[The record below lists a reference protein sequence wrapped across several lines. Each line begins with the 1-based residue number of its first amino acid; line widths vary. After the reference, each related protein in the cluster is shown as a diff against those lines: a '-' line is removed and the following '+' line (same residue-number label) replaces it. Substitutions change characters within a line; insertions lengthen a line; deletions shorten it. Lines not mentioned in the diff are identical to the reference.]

1 MHVSW
6 AATKKRPL
14 IQLPSLREV
23 TVLPFK
29 GTFIAYKG
37 VWTVF
42 EIGVD
47 CRCKAPNRPEAPT
60 SHFRPST
67 SLPTAGGSSRGT
79 LQIVNLNAKALH
91 RCCKDWYLD
100 AKCTTPGVA
109 ACLTVFLYS
118 QGCSEAA
125 RVKCKAGHRSVWPR
139 NRRLQPAHTTL
150 SASSGQHAARPPAA
164 GGSTSTPTA
173 AAAPTLGGGTPP
185 AACRPAGRACQ
196 ALGAVHLHAGDG
208 GTAPH
213 RYPKHTTDAIDL
225 AFGISP
231 ATCRPAEHSLG
242 QACNAVHTITNED
255 CPAFKGGGNL
265 LSQAA

>member
-1 MHVSW
+1 MSGNDTSHGQP
-6 AATKKRPL
+6 TKKRPL

-47 CRCKAPNRPEAPT
+47 CRCKAPNRPELPQATSDPQQAFLQLVAAP
-60 SHFRPST
+60 
-67 SLPTAGGSSRGT
+67 RGT

-109 ACLTVFLYS
+109 ACLIVFLYS

-125 RVKCKAGHRSVWPR
+125 RVKCKAGHRSVWSR
-139 NRRLQPAHTTL
+139 NRRLQPCAHHPQCL
-150 SASSGQHAARPPAA
+150 IWPACSPAPPAA

-208 GTAPH
+208 GTAP
-213 RYPKHTTDAIDL
+213 TT
-225 AFGISP
+225 GTPNTPPMPS
-231 ATCRPAEHSLG
+231 T
-242 QACNAVHTITNED
+242 
-255 CPAFKGGGNL
+255 
-265 LSQAA
+265 